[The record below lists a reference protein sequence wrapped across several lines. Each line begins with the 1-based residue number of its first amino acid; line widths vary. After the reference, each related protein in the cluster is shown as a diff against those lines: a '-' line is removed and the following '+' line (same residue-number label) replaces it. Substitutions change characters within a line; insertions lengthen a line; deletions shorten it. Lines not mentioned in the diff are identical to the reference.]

1 LSAFSPDTVAKA
13 SWQLLSDFNNLFT
26 SISESGN
33 RHLVR
38 NGQNCDNSS
47 QSTMLLIYLT
57 LTETITHNPKMKCL
71 HKRLNQKEQ
80 DKRIPEGKFLDLS
93 NCPDLYF
100 IKE

>member
-26 SISESGN
+26 SISESG
-33 RHLVR
+33 
-38 NGQNCDNSS
+38 
-47 QSTMLLIYLT
+47 
-57 LTETITHNPKMKCL
+57 NPKMKCL

-93 NCPDLYF
+93 NCPDPYF